1 MATTSGRG
9 RPDASLPPRA
19 EDEALLALRRR
30 GTLLLAWLFAAGAA
44 GFLVVL
50 TGYGVIVMGFAL
62 EVAAR
67 LRGML
72 GLATPP
78 PGAPDWLLIGVTA
91 SVPVAALVVTWLLWR
106 GYRRAWQRRLEAVWG
121 SLRPHRQHRRWRP
134 LPERAGDGERRER
147 LEYLAAL
154 LDSPGWAEQWKV
166 MRAEPGLDLP
176 SERSPASV
184 PPADYERLAA
194 ATLAHLERDVMQR
207 AIAVGLIISVSQH
220 RLVDLLTIFVG
231 TLEMQLHVLTRLGKQ
246 PSLAAWRLLLARCG
260 ASLFVNT
267 YLSRQDAVWVTLAI
281 KKAAM
286 GFQAAGDIAGEAADA
301 IDAGDLDLDEG
312 LFSGLLGA
320 AEQAAAFGLSVGS
333 VGAHQLGRLID
344 AVGEEL
350 LQGVLAGGI
359 MYYHGMALAADTL
372 AVDRAH
378 RASPAMTRTLAQ
390 FARTGAGT
398 AGALLRSVVRQYRSI
413 LRMRRRQ
420 AVAQVARGRGVTS
433 LVREVFR
440 GPSPVPEH
448 PDAGTR

>member
-1 MATTSGRG
+1 MATTGRARPVPG
-9 RPDASLPPRA
+9 RPPNA

-50 TGYGVIVMGFAL
+50 TGYGVIVLGFAL
-62 EVAAR
+62 ETAAR
-67 LRGML
+67 FRAML
-72 GLATPP
+72 GLAAPP
-78 PGAPDWLLIGVTA
+78 PGSRDWLLIVVTA
-91 SVPVAALVVTWLLWR
+91 SVPLAALVVGALLWR
-106 GYRRAWQRRLEAVWG
+106 GYRQAWQRRLEAVWG
-121 SLRPHRQHRRWRP
+121 SPRPHWQHRRWRP
-134 LPERAGDGERRER
+134 LPARADDSERGER

-154 LDSPGWAEQWKV
+154 LDAPGWAEDWKA
-166 MRAEPGLDLP
+166 MRAEPAVDLP
-176 SERSPASV
+176 SHRSPASV
-184 PPADYERLAA
+184 PPADYERLSAA
-194 ATLAHLERDVMQR
+194 VLAHIERDVMER
-207 AIAVGLIISVSQH
+207 AMAVGLIVSVSQH

-246 PSLAAWRLLLARCG
+246 PSLTAWRLLLARCG

-286 GFQAAGDIAGEAADA
+286 GFQAAGDVAGEMADA
-301 IDAGDLDLDEG
+301 LDPGDLDLDEG

-320 AEQAAAFGLSVGS
+320 AEQAAAFGMSVGS
-333 VGAHQLGRLID
+333 VGAHQIGRLID
-344 AVGEEL
+344 SVGEEL

-372 AVDRAH
+372 ALDRAH

-390 FARTGAGT
+390 FARTGAVT
-398 AGALLRSVVRQYRSI
+398 AGTLLRNVVRQYRAI
-413 LRMRRRQ
+413 LRTRRRQ

-440 GPSPVPEH
+440 NPSPSPQR
-448 PDAGTR
+448 PDAAPP

>member
-1 MATTSGRG
+1 MATTGHA
-9 RPDASLPPRA
+9 RPDPGFPPSA
-19 EDEALLALRRR
+19 EDEALVALRRR
-30 GTLLLAWLFAAGAA
+30 GTLLLAWLFTAGAA
-44 GFLVVL
+44 GFLVLL

-62 EVAAR
+62 EGAAR
-67 LRGML
+67 VRAML
-72 GLATPP
+72 GLPAPP
-78 PGAPDWLLIGVTA
+78 PGSRDWLLIAVTA
-91 SVPVAALVVTWLLWR
+91 SVPVAAVVVGALLWR

-121 SLRPHRQHRRWRP
+121 SLGTHGQHRRWRS
-134 LPERAGDGERRER
+134 LPVRADDGERRER

-154 LDSPGWAEQWKV
+154 LDSPGWAEHWKA
-166 MRAEPGLDLP
+166 MRVAPGIDLP
-176 SERSPASV
+176 AHRSPASV
-184 PPADYERLAA
+184 APADYERLAA
-194 ATLAHLERDVMQR
+194 AVLAQVERDVMQR
-207 AIAVGLIISVSQH
+207 AIGVGLIVSVSQH

-246 PSLAAWRLLLARCG
+246 PSFAAWRLLLARCG

-286 GFQAAGDIAGEAADA
+286 GFQAAGDVAGEMADTL
-301 IDAGDLDLDEG
+301 DAGDLDLDEG

-372 AVDRAH
+372 ALDRAH
-378 RASPAMTRTLAQ
+378 RASPAMTRTFAQ
-390 FARTGAGT
+390 FARTGAVT
-398 AGALLRSVVRQYRSI
+398 AGALLRSVVRQYRAI
-413 LRMRRRQ
+413 LRTRRRH

-440 GPSPVPEH
+440 SPSPAPER
-448 PDAGTR
+448 PDTGAP